1 MILTS
6 TPLIIIYYIR
16 ACYVVYTFVGL
27 NAVLPI
33 FLYTISLYVTPYP
46 KLFATLLAIKFL
58 FPYIHNEVS
67 SMALADPKEP
77 FIHCE
82 DLKPKLK
89 PGDMIQFDR
98 NSFIE

>member
-1 MILTS
+1 MDFLCISYLLACYLFYAFVGHSAIL
-6 TPLIIIYYIR
+6 PIIIY
-16 ACYVVYTFVGL
+16 
-27 NAVLPI
+27 
-33 FLYTISLYVTPYP
+33 TISPYFTPYP
-46 KLFATLLAIKFL
+46 NLFATLLAIKFF
-58 FPYIHNEVS
+58 FPYIQNEAS
-67 SMALADPKEP
+67 SMALADPNEP

>member
-1 MILTS
+1 MDFLCIS
-6 TPLIIIYYIR
+6 FPL
-16 ACYVVYTFVGL
+16 ACCLVYAFVGL

-46 KLFATLLAIKFL
+46 KLFATLLAMKFL
-58 FPYIHNEVS
+58 FPYVLNEVS
-67 SMALADPKEP
+67 SMALADPNEP